1 MLSYAEHGRS
11 RAIAQERT
19 HPPFRRGKKG
29 TEAALKLMASAF
41 AAFVFR
47 NVLRLSGPRV
57 VNKRKQS
64 RVRGILD

>member
-19 HPPFRRGKKG
+19 RPPFCRGKKG
-29 TEAALKLMASAF
+29 TEEALKLMASAF

-47 NVLRLSGPRV
+47 NVLQLEWTTGC
-57 VNKRKQS
+57 
-64 RVRGILD
+64 G